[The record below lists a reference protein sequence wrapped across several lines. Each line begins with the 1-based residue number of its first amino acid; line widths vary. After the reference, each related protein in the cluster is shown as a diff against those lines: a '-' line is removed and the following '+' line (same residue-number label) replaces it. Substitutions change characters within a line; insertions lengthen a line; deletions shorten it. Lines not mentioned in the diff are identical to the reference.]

1 MSSGWIE
8 LQLIGVCFG
17 SVDIFIDIFNG
28 FTEEKALSAEEVED
42 LVALDESDVD
52 DDLDDLISLEE
63 FNESDESLENELD
76 LDNEDSIL
84 AIDESLESEL
94 DLDNE
99 DSVPACRCTV
109 QTKTRRTVITSFI
122 PGAN

>member
-1 MSSGWIE
+1 MASRKRKR
-8 LQLIGVCFG
+8 F
-17 SVDIFIDIFNG
+17 
-28 FTEEKALSAEEVED
+28 SAEEVAD

-63 FNESDESLENELD
+63 FDES
-76 LDNEDSIL
+76 
-84 AIDESLESEL
+84 DESLESEL

-99 DSVPACRCTV
+99 DSVPVCRCTV
-109 QTKTRRTVITSFI
+109 RTKTRRTVITSFI